1 MLFDLKLSLAITAIK
16 ALQVHSLSA
25 ELMRRSLEKMILT
38 QGSAP
43 LEDLSGHTLYQIR
56 IHWGYEVG
64 GRHLVQ
70 GEAGKLSNVASFHTL
85 IHLHC
90 TTVYDA
96 HLLHK

>member
-43 LEDLSGHTLYQIR
+43 GRSFRSHFVSNKKDGEKTSQELRMLSLSLFI
-56 IHWGYEVG
+56 
-64 GRHLVQ
+64 Q
-70 GEAGKLSNVASFHTL
+70 GSQ
-85 IHLHC
+85 
-90 TTVYDA
+90 
-96 HLLHK
+96 